1 MRGVC
6 REEAEKLIQP
16 FKTWIITNRPY
27 VTLKL
32 GMTIDGKIADR
43 DGNSKWIT
51 SSKSRKRV
59 QDLRKRVDAILVGR
73 TTAVADDPA
82 LTCRPAK
89 KPAPYRI
96 VTDSQGR
103 LPLDAKLLNDNLA
116 SHTIVATTTQCSSR
130 RQSAYRRKG
139 AQVWVIPSRGKRVS
153 LRPLMNK
160 LAKEGII
167 HVLCE
172 GGGELAAELARLNII
187 DEYKFFIA
195 PRILGG
201 RVAEKTIPAMAGTGW
216 SLANCPKLEFDDV
229 QRIGEDVMITAHPR
243 TRGA

>member
-1 MRGVC
+1 
-6 REEAEKLIQP
+6 
-16 FKTWIITNRPY
+16 
-27 VTLKL
+27 
-32 GMTIDGKIADR
+32 
-43 DGNSKWIT
+43 
-51 SSKSRKRV
+51 
-59 QDLRKRVDAILVGR
+59 
-73 TTAVADDPA
+73 
-82 LTCRPAK
+82 
-89 KPAPYRI
+89 
-96 VTDSQGR
+96 
-103 LPLDAKLLNDNLA
+103 
-116 SHTIVATTTQCSSR
+116 
-130 RQSAYRRKG
+130 
-139 AQVWVIPSRGKRVS
+139 
-153 LRPLMNK
+153 MNK